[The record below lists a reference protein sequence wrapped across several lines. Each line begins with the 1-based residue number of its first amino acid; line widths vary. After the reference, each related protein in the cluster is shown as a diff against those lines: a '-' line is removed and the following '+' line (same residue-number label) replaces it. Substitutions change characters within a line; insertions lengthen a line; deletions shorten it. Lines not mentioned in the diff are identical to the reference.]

1 MNASTYFIPAFDLTE
16 AREIAYAVHAGRLG
30 HREHYLTREGAE
42 AIRNHLNSLRAT
54 KREVFEIT
62 VDERVTDDGRIPVAW
77 VVDEIGERAA
87 AIVLFLLIPLVGI
100 ASLYEVMA

>member
-1 MNASTYFIPAFDLTE
+1 MTVRYFVAAFDFTE

-42 AIRNHLNSLRAT
+42 AIRDHLNGLRAT
-54 KREVFEIT
+54 KREVFEVA
-62 VDERVTDDGRIPVAW
+62 VDERTTDDGRIPVAW

-87 AIVLFLLIPLVGI
+87 ALILFLLIPLVGI